1 MFYRV
6 KSILSLLIC
15 LFLAACSGS
24 VEAPAEELDPPTG
37 ISGTSWIVTTLDDG
51 TGNLID
57 VLEGTEITAHFHDE
71 TQGGG
76 YLTGFSG
83 CNEYEAYYT
92 LYEEDQISII
102 PNWQNAMKNECSES
116 VMAQEEAYLWGN
128 IVRKWVLN
136 KYVLELTDDD
146 DNFLISMRYIG
157 PFEESV
163 GDNG

>member
-1 MFYRV
+1 MFDRV
-6 KSILSLLIC
+6 KSILFLLIC

-24 VEAPAEELDPPTG
+24 VEVPAEELDPPIG
-37 ISGTSWIVTTLDDG
+37 ISGTSWIVTALDDG
-51 TGNLID
+51 TGSLVD
-57 VLEGTEITAHFHDE
+57 VLEGTEITAHFHEE
-71 TQGGG
+71 TQGSGF
-76 YLTGFSG
+76 LTGFSG

-92 LYEEDQISII
+92 LYEDQISII

-136 KYVLELTDDD
+136 EYVLELTDDD
-146 DNFLISMRYIG
+146 DNLLISMLYIG